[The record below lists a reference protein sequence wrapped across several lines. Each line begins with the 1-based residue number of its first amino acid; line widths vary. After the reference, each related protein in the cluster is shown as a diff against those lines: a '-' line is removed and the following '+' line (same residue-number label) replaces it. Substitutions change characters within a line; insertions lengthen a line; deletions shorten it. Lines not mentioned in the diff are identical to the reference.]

1 MKASDKNRPL
11 VGRCTDVGKIRSANE
26 DNMGDLPIDQGHVL
40 IVADG
45 MGGYRG
51 GALASHLVVEA
62 IEEYFRDARV
72 ETPPKAMRQ
81 AICLANERIYLRGQ
95 QEEELSRM
103 GSTCVLAMV
112 REGLT
117 YLAHVGDSRIYL
129 LRKGGK
135 LQQLT
140 RDHTVVQHF
149 VDVGLLSPEE
159 ADGHPDSHIL
169 SRALGPRAHVEPE
182 LSEFALRL
190 RPGDRILLCSDGLT
204 KMIRDPDIEKIL
216 QKGETPQD
224 AAEDMVQTANDNGG
238 EDNVTVLIYE
248 YHPTTQ
254 EEWDALEKE
263 ETQEVPVKKPAS
275 EPASEPHELEEDFA
289 SASTNALPHEE
300 PAGEQH
306 DLDPLPK
313 KKEAPAAPAKEAA
326 PKQESAEKEASTEA
340 KAEESSAKDDAASAP
355 KEDKKEESSEK
366 KAEKTEEPA
375 PSKEDT
381 EK

>member
-72 ETPPKAMRQ
+72 DSPPKAMRQ

-112 REGLT
+112 RNGLV

-182 LSEFALRL
+182 LSEYPLRMK
-190 RPGDRILLCSDGLT
+190 PGDRLLLCSDGLT
-204 KMIRDPDIEKIL
+204 KMLRDKDIEEFL
-216 QKGETPQD
+216 LLDQRPQ
-224 AAEDMVQTANDNGG
+224 ELSEHFVQVANDRGG

-248 YHPTTQ
+248 YYPTTQ
-254 EEWDALEKE
+254 EELDALAKDEH
-263 ETQEVPVKKPAS
+263 QPDAVLPPY
-275 EPASEPHELEEDFA
+275 EDEDLVDA
-289 SASTNALPHEE
+289 PTAAIERV
-300 PAGEQH
+300 AKDQIMGEQH
-306 DLDPLPK
+306 ELDPLPND
-313 KKEAPAAPAKEAA
+313 APLDSTNVSKPLTDKPEHNDEHNDPQHELQALA
-326 PKQESAEKEASTEA
+326 ESAPPLPLDNAPSPNTTPSDASQPS
-340 KAEESSAKDDAASAP
+340 ESTA
-355 KEDKKEESSEK
+355 SSEK
-366 KAEKTEEPA
+366 
-375 PSKEDT
+375 S
-381 EK
+381 

>member
-26 DNMGDLPIDQGHVL
+26 DSMGDLPIDQGHVL

-72 ETPPKAMRQ
+72 DSPAKAMRQ

-103 GSTCVLAMV
+103 GSTCVLALV
-112 REGLT
+112 RSGLA

-129 LRKGGK
+129 LRKSGK

-182 LSEFALRL
+182 LSEYPLRL
-190 RPGDRILLCSDGLT
+190 KPGDRLLLCSDGLT
-204 KMIRDPDIEKIL
+204 KMLRDKDIEEFL
-216 QKGETPQD
+216 LFEQHPQGLS
-224 AAEDMVQTANDNGG
+224 EHFVQVANDRGG

-248 YHPTTQ
+248 YYPTTQ
-254 EEWDALEKE
+254 DELDALAKADDNPPDA
-263 ETQEVPVKKPAS
+263 VPS
-275 EPASEPHELEEDFA
+275 SYEEEDLA
-289 SASTNALPHEE
+289 NLPT
-300 PAGEQH
+300 AAIDRATKNQLMGEQH
-306 DLDPLPK
+306 ELDPLP
-313 KKEAPAAPAKEAA
+313 E
-326 PKQESAEKEASTEA
+326 
-340 KAEESSAKDDAASAP
+340 DAASEATRSSSALPETSVLSDESTDDSPPHELQAP
-355 KEDKKEESSEK
+355 TQSSKTSDEHTDTPSPTTAPLDTNSPASPSASSEK
-366 KAEKTEEPA
+366 
-375 PSKEDT
+375 S
-381 EK
+381 